1 MNKQKKKCEHLK
13 QIRKNVADAIGVELN
28 QSICTFEG
36 ECKGTC
42 PKCEQEER
50 KLSKALL
57 VKGTAVAASAAMLLT
72 GCATEPDVLAGD
84 MPNPE
89 FYEDELE
96 GETTMA
102 DDDDEPIMLEGD
114 MEYIG
119 EEDE

>member
-28 QSICTFEG
+28 QSVCTFEG

-50 KLSKALL
+50 KLAKALL

-84 MPNPE
+84 MLNPE

>member
-28 QSICTFEG
+28 QSVCTFEG

-72 GCATEPDVLAGD
+72 GCVTEPDVLAGD

-96 GETTMA
+96 GETTLV
-102 DDDDEPIMLEGD
+102 DDDEPIMLEGD

>member
-28 QSICTFEG
+28 QSVCTFEG

-72 GCATEPDVLAGD
+72 GCATVPDVLAGD